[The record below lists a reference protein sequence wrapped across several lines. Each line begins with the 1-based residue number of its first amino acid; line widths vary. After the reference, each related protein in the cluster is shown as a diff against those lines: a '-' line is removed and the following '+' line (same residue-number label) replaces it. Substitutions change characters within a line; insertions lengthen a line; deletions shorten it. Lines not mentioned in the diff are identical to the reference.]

1 MNPRK
6 SLRILLLAGAA
17 ALAACAGGPDSV
29 AAARRV
35 NAERPVT
42 LSRPSVLFLIDMT
55 DARLMDI
62 EESRL
67 ALERATTPAVRDYAD
82 TMLRE
87 QPRLLADLRA
97 LALAANVV
105 LPATIGADKRSGLA
119 ALAEANGAPFEPRYL
134 RSIRIDHVRDVAV
147 FRDAQDLP
155 DRAIAD
161 FARRQLP
168 LIQSHLDGVRLLERT
183 P

>member
-1 MNPRK
+1 
-6 SLRILLLAGAA
+6 
-17 ALAACAGGPDSV
+17 
-29 AAARRV
+29 
-35 NAERPVT
+35 
-42 LSRPSVLFLIDMT
+42 
-55 DARLMDI
+55 
-62 EESRL
+62 
-67 ALERATTPAVRDYAD
+67 AVRDYAD
-82 TMLRE
+82 TMLRD
-87 QPRLLADLRA
+87 QPRLLTELRA

-119 ALAEANGAPFEPRYL
+119 ALDEANGAPFEPRYL
-134 RSIRIDHVRDVAV
+134 RSIRIDPVRDVAV

-155 DRAIAD
+155 DRTIAD